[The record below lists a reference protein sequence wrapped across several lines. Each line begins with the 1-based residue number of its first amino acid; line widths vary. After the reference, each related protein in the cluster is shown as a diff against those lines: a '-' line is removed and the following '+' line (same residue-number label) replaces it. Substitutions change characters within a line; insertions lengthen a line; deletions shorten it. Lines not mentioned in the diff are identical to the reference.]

1 MSKYSPQNRHKHLQV
16 TCHARQNTSHSFPVA
31 DCQVHRLTEDFYCE
45 RKSLHYGFF
54 SNFLTAA
61 TKCVMSYGLKLRVVN
76 LLDSAVI
83 CVEAWG

>member
-1 MSKYSPQNRHKHLQV
+1 MEYARLKHLQI
-16 TCHARQNTSHSFPVA
+16 TYDALQNTLHSLPVK
-31 DCQVHRLTEDFYCE
+31 DSQVHRLTEDCE
-45 RKSLHYGFF
+45 RKSLHRFFF

-83 CVEAWG
+83 CVTAWG